1 MNRRLV
7 SLLATLTLLLALVP
21 EKALAEPFADP
32 AFQRLWARTDS
43 LVASQLV
50 DRTWY
55 WGPQP
60 VWSGQEDYQESP
72 GGKRLV
78 QYFDKARME
87 ITNPGGERSSP
98 WFVTTGLLVRDM
110 VAGTVQV
117 GNSAVLS
124 RTPAQITVAGDP
136 LKDNPNAPTYATF
149 HDLASLDGSRRAA
162 PRIGQPVTAVVHADG
177 SVTENPA
184 LGNDPAARIAYYDD
198 NLGHN
203 IPQAFW
209 SFMNQT
215 GLVLEDGV
223 YRNALLIDW
232 VFTMGYPITEPYW
245 ARVRV
250 GGVERDVL
258 IQLFQRRVLT
268 YTPTN
273 PPGWQVEMG
282 NVGQHYYQWR
292 YGQAQAA
299 SLSVSPKVGAP
310 GDEFHFVGTGF
321 TPWESVG
328 FWATA
333 PDGTVYGAPKQTLAD
348 ANGKVYI
355 FLAAPQGI
363 PAGTWYMTAKG
374 TSSGLTAVASFRVQL
389 ELAPMAVGISF
400 EPGEP
405 TPGSSVHV
413 TGANLA
419 PTEVVSLTLTNPAGA
434 SSTLTPVTTT
444 ASGTFTTTIV
454 LTPTAPLGRW
464 HLTAVGQTSGRT
476 GVGYFD
482 VKQP

>member
-1 MNRRLV
+1 MWNRAATFLSAMAMV
-7 SLLATLTLLLALVP
+7 VALLP
-21 EKALAEPFADP
+21 ETALAEPFADT
-32 AFQRLWARTDS
+32 AFQKLWARTDS

-60 VWSGQEDYQESP
+60 FWSGQEDYQESP

-87 ITNPGGERSSP
+87 ITNPGGDRNSP
-98 WFVTTGLLVRDM
+98 WYVTTGLLVRDM
-110 VAGTVQV
+110 VAGTIQV
-117 GNSAVLS
+117 GNSAVIT
-124 RTPAQITVAGDP
+124 RTSAQIAIAGDP
-136 LKDNPNAPTYATF
+136 LRDNPGAPTYATF
-149 HDLASLDGSRRAA
+149 RDLANLDGSKRAT
-162 PRIGQPVTAVVHADG
+162 PRIGQPVTAVVRPDG
-177 SVTENPA
+177 SIGDNPS
-184 LGNDPAARIAYYDD
+184 LGSDPGARVAYYDE

-209 SFMNQT
+209 SFMNQI
-215 GLVLEDGV
+215 GLVLEDGM

-232 VFTMGYPITEPYW
+232 VFTMGYPLTEPYW

-250 GGVERDVL
+250 GGIEKDVL
-258 IQLFQRRVLT
+258 IQLYQRRVLT
-268 YTPTN
+268 YTPSN

-292 YGQAQAA
+292 YGQSQSAT
-299 SLSVSPKVGAP
+299 LSVTPSSGRP

-321 TPWESVG
+321 TPWEGVG

-333 PDGTVYGAPKQTLAD
+333 PDGTVYGAPRQTLAD
-348 ANGKVYI
+348 AAGKVYI
-355 FLAAPQGI
+355 FLAAPLGI
-363 PAGTWYMTAKG
+363 PAGKWYMTAKG
-374 TSSGLTAVASFRVQL
+374 TASGVTAIVAFQVQL
-389 ELAPMAVGISF
+389 ELAPLAVGISF
-400 EPGEP
+400 EPGEA

-413 TGANLA
+413 TGSNLGA
-419 PTEVVSLTLTNPAGA
+419 SEAVSLTLTAPSG
-434 SSTLTPVTTT
+434 STSALTPVTTT
-444 ASGTFTTTIV
+444 ASGTFSTTIV
-454 LTPTAPLGRW
+454 LTPTAPTGRW
-464 HLTAVGQTSGRT
+464 YLTAVGQATGRT

>member
-1 MNRRLV
+1 MKKR
-7 SLLATLTLLLALVP
+7 LATVVTMVVLFVTPSISAR
-21 EKALAEPFADP
+21 AEPFADP
-32 AFQRLWARTDS
+32 AFQKLWARTDS

-60 VWSGQEDYQESP
+60 FWSGQEDYQESP

-87 ITNPGGERSSP
+87 ITNPGGDRNSP
-98 WFVTTGLLVRDM
+98 WFVTTGLLVKDM
-110 VAGTVQV
+110 VAGTIQV
-117 GNSAVLS
+117 GNSAVIT
-124 RTPAQITVAGDP
+124 RTPAQIAVAGDP
-136 LKDNPNAPTYATF
+136 LNDNPGAPTYASF
-149 HDLASLDGSRRAA
+149 HDLANLDGTKKVS
-162 PRIGQPVTAVVHADG
+162 PRIGQAVTAVIRPDG
-177 SVTENPA
+177 STGDNPA
-184 LGNDPAARIAYYDD
+184 FANDPGARIVYYDD

-215 GLVLEDGV
+215 GLVLEDGL

-232 VFTMGYPITEPYW
+232 VFTMGYPLTEPYW
-245 ARVRV
+245 ARVKV
-250 GGVERDVL
+250 GGVEKDVL
-258 IQLFQRRVLT
+258 IQLYERRVLT
-268 YTPTN
+268 FTPSN

-292 YGQAQAA
+292 YTQSQPGTLTA
-299 SLSVSPKVGAP
+299 SPSTGHP

-321 TPWESVG
+321 TPWERVG

-333 PDGTVYGAPKQTLAD
+333 PDGSVYGAPRQTLAD
-348 ANGKVYI
+348 GSGKVYF
-355 FLAAPQGI
+355 FLVAPQGL
-363 PAGTWYMTAKG
+363 PAGKWYMTAKG
-374 TSSGLTAVASFRVQL
+374 TSSGITAVTSFRVEL
-389 ELAPMAVGISF
+389 ELAPMSVGLSF

-405 TPGSSVHV
+405 TPGTSVHV
-413 TGANLA
+413 TGSNLGA
-419 PTEVVSLTLTNPAGA
+419 SEVVSLTLTSPSG
-434 SSTLTPVTTT
+434 SSTVLPPVTTST
-444 ASGTFTTTIV
+444 SGAFTTTIT
-454 LTPTAPLGRW
+454 LSSTAALGRW
-464 HLTAVGQTSGRT
+464 SLTAIGQTTGRV